1 MCDLADQAQKTIE
14 DMETLHVAGVR
25 MTLQVEGCD
34 ECEDCGQ
41 ALSEARRQAA
51 PWATTCVTC
60 QSIREHKKK
69 VGCL

>member
-25 MTLQVEGCD
+25 MTLQVEGGD

-41 ALSEARRQAA
+41 ALSAARRQAA